1 MSDIIVSEAKKV
13 NILDK
18 IIQNVVIMVNISKM
32 NRAIDE
38 HLNVIKNTERDDQKA
53 YEENILR
60 EIVYVKYQYDIMQRT
75 MYELRLS
82 YPNEI
87 IDNINSID
95 RIERLNLQKEFLEME
110 YDRLSRSRFKNKED
124 IKYMLLVISSVIQ
137 KVKQDIKDEGKNQRY
152 NQVIKCAEEIDT
164 KILDGSY
171 TETCYTQ
178 MFDYLKAY
186 VNYINDNYDISK
198 LPNDE
203 KEIIEL
209 VIEATLKGLDSD
221 IDKLNY
227 EYSLIIN
234 ICQNAYRYFKI
245 VDKVYAKIQKI
256 YDDSFECSYI
266 DIEDYIN
273 FYKEIYD
280 TKIKTMVNDVHRTIK
295 IEDEYLEYSRQL
307 HESKGITEFMLNQA
321 LITTTS
327 DKVKVKL
334 EEQIEEYKLLYPE
347 QSDEINEEEVSDE
360 VKENLEID
368 NEENMDVEE
377 DKEVVEETKNE
388 VKTNTVP
395 IIKEEID
402 IIVNVDGTTS
412 EVVTQSVEIVEE
424 HFELDG
430 IEDTLDETEIK
441 TDAEAV

>member
-95 RIERLNLQKEFLEME
+95 RIERLELQKEFLEME
-110 YDRLSRSRFKNKED
+110 YDRVSRSKFKNKED

-164 KILDGSY
+164 KILEGSY

-203 KEIIEL
+203 KELIEL
-209 VIEATLKGLDSD
+209 VIEATLKGIDSD

-245 VDKVYAKIQKI
+245 VDKVFGKIQKI
-256 YDDSFECSYI
+256 YDDSYELGYI
-266 DIEDYIN
+266 DMTDYIN

-307 HESKGITEFMLNQA
+307 HEDEGIMEFMLNQA
-321 LITTTS
+321 ILTTAS
-327 DKVKVKL
+327 EKVKAK
-334 EEQIEEYKLLYPE
+334 IEEE
-347 QSDEINEEEVSDE
+347 
-360 VKENLEID
+360 LERF
-368 NEENMDVEE
+368 
-377 DKEVVEETKNE
+377 KVVEEELEETAETETEE
-388 VKTNTVP
+388 VVMVADSADETNTE
-395 IIKEEID
+395 IKAEITEVTIPVITEETD
-402 IIVNVDGTTS
+402 VIVNVDGTTE
-412 EVVTQSVEIVEE
+412 EVTTNAVEIVEE

-430 IEDTLDETEIK
+430 LEDLFDETEIK
-441 TDAEAV
+441 TDTDAEAV

>member
-1 MSDIIVSEAKKV
+1 MGRIKDAKCSKEGFVLSDIVLSEAKKV

-38 HLNVIKNTERDDQKA
+38 HLTVIKNTERDDQKA
-53 YEENILR
+53 YQENILR

-75 MYELRLS
+75 MYELKLS

-95 RIERLNLQKEFLEME
+95 KIERLNLQKEFLEME
-110 YDRLSRSRFKNKED
+110 YDRVSRSKFKNKED

-137 KVKQDIKDEGKNQRY
+137 KVKQDIKDEGKNQKY
-152 NQVIKCAEEIDT
+152 NQVIKCAEELDE
-164 KILDGSY
+164 KILDGTY

-178 MFDYLKAY
+178 LFEYLKSY

-203 KEIIEL
+203 RDIIEL

-221 IDKLNY
+221 IEKLNY
-227 EYSLIIN
+227 EYSLITN
-234 ICQNAYRYFKI
+234 ICKNSYRYFKI
-245 VDKVYAKIQKI
+245 IDKVFGKIQAV
-256 YDDSFECSYI
+256 YDESLERGSI

-280 TKIKTMVNDVHRTIK
+280 VKIKTLVNDVHRSIK
-295 IEDEYLEYSRQL
+295 TEDEYLDYSRQL
-307 HESKGITEFMLNQA
+307 HEDEGLMEFMLNQA
-321 LITTTS
+321 LITTES
-327 DKVKVKL
+327 EEVKTKIMEELQKYVK
-334 EEQIEEYKLLYPE
+334 E
-347 QSDEINEEEVSDE
+347 EEEVT
-360 VKENLEID
+360 D
-368 NEENMDVEE
+368 NEPAETEAESETETVE
-377 DKEVVEETKNE
+377 DSQV
-388 VKTNTVP
+388 
-395 IIKEEID
+395 
-402 IIVNVDGTTS
+402 
-412 EVVTQSVEIVEE
+412 QIVEE

-430 IEDTLDETEIK
+430 QTELNEVTELK
-441 TDAEAV
+441 SEEEAV

>member
-18 IIQNVVIMVNISKM
+18 IIQNVVIMVNIAKM

-38 HLNVIKNTERDDQKA
+38 HLTVIKNTERDDQRA
-53 YEENILR
+53 YQENILR

-95 RIERLNLQKEFLEME
+95 KIERLNLQKEFLEME
-110 YDRLSRSRFKNKED
+110 YDRVSRSKFKNKED
-124 IKYMLLVISSVIQ
+124 VKYMLLVISSVIQ

-152 NQVIKCAEEIDT
+152 NQVIRCAEEIDA
-164 KILDGSY
+164 KIADGTY

-186 VNYINDNYDISK
+186 VNYINDNYDIAK

-203 KEIIEL
+203 KDIIEL

-221 IDKLNY
+221 IERFNY
-227 EYSLIIN
+227 EYALIIN
-234 ICQNAYRYFKI
+234 VCKNAYRYFKI
-245 VDKVYAKIQKI
+245 VDKVFNKIQAV
-256 YDDSFECSYI
+256 YAESLERESI
-266 DIEDYIN
+266 DVTDYIN

-295 IEDEYLEYSRQL
+295 VEDEYLEYTKQL
-307 HESKGITEFMLNQA
+307 LEETGITEFMLNQA
-321 LITTTS
+321 ILTTES
-327 DKVKVKL
+327 EEVKAKL
-334 EEQIEEYKLLYPE
+334 VEELKKYNATEEEEQANIE
-347 QSDEINEEEVSDE
+347 S
-360 VKENLEID
+360 
-368 NEENMDVEE
+368 
-377 DKEVVEETKNE
+377 
-388 VKTNTVP
+388 NTVS
-395 IIKEEID
+395 EEIA
-402 IIVNVDGTTS
+402 G
-412 EVVTQSVEIVEE
+412 EQVEIVEE

-430 IEDTLDETEIK
+430 ADVIDEETELKI
-441 TDAEAV
+441 DSEAV